1 MEHVSTSQPLA
12 IDINCPRPNIDP
24 VARIFRPSRS
34 VMTSARVSGRPLVFE
49 RQAPPVID
57 CLMFYTSGSDTLTQV
72 ELHFP
77 TRDAAM
83 AYAKRQKL
91 NCTVVATIQSGC
103 CAIGASIDIANPED
117 PAAEA
122 AGRALL
128 FLDHT
133 CACGYRR

>member
-1 MEHVSTSQPLA
+1 MTWLTEPLARDRQSGRADRKFAEHVSTSQPLA

-57 CLMFYTSGSDTLTQV
+57 CLMGYTGASDTLTQV

-77 TRDAAM
+77 TRDAAI

-91 NCTVVATIQSGC
+91 NCTVVDDRS
-103 CAIGASIDIANPED
+103 
-117 PAAEA
+117 
-122 AGRALL
+122 
-128 FLDHT
+128 
-133 CACGYRR
+133 RRP